1 MEHLSDQEALARVLD
16 LMDFYA
22 ALRSSN
28 EDLKDAL
35 SDVFWIEL
43 KDTNDF

>member
-1 MEHLSDQEALARVLD
+1 MEQLSDQEALARVLD

-22 ALRSSN
+22 TLRSSN
-28 EDLKDAL
+28 EDLKDASL
-35 SDVFWIEL
+35 DVFWIEL